1 MTESDG
7 QPLVELTGPDQIAD
21 RADPAT
27 LREGSTLA
35 DAGSVELLEVTP
47 RTARARVHDHDG
59 DVDVR
64 LGSSQSGL
72 KTWCCCGAEGTLCR
86 HAVATALTAWQQ
98 ARHAAAER

>member
-7 QPLVELTGPDQIAD
+7 PPLAELTGPDQIAD
-21 RADPAT
+21 LADPAT
-27 LREGSTLA
+27 IREGSTLA

-47 RTARARVHDHDG
+47 LTVRARVHDHDG

-86 HAVATALTAWQQ
+86 HAVATTLTAWKR
-98 ARHAAAER
+98 ARHGGGR